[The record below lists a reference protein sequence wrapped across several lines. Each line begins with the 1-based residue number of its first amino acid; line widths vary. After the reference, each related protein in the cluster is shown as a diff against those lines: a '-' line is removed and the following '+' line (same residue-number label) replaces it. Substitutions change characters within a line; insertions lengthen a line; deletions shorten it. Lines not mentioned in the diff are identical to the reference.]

1 MHSQIHKS
9 VHSNYIGY
17 VLLALMYN
25 NQRPKKNGHCLLM
38 ALTYYNEK
46 TKPTSRL
53 EASRRTRN
61 KEEPMTNEKA
71 MNVK

>member
-1 MHSQIHKS
+1 
-9 VHSNYIGY
+9 
-17 VLLALMYN
+17 MYN